1 MSINKEFRVKHGL
14 ISDGNVAVQGSV
26 TATSFSGNGNA
37 LTNIDYANL
46 INKPTLVKS
55 AVQWTTNHTLVD
67 GTRYLAG
74 DVVYDNG
81 NIYRANYDNESIP
94 TSSSLYWTNLGPGN
108 RLNIDG
114 RDIPNISYTQL
125 SNIPSDLASQT
136 YVQTQI
142 ANLVASAPSTLDT
155 LKEIA
160 DQLAADESVASALAS
175 QVALKANTSSLAT
188 VAFSGSYNDLLNKPN
203 LSTLSSVS
211 TLQFDTT
218 YNGATPT
225 GQLSWNSGDGTL
237 DLGLAGGTVVLQVG
251 QEQVQRIWNNTGATL
266 TQGQAVYTVGS
277 QGQRLTVGLASAAAE
292 STSSKTFGVVTENI
306 ANETEG
312 YITTEGL
319 VRNINTSAFPQGAA
333 LWLSPTTP
341 GALTTTKPTAPQHL
355 VLVGF
360 CVRQHASSGVIFVKV
375 QNGYELDELHDVL
388 INGKTNN
395 DVLKYDSATG
405 VWKNAQLAAVAYSNS
420 YTDLTNKPTNVSSF
434 TNDANYATQTY
445 VNTQVSNVIN
455 AAPAAL
461 DTLNELAAA
470 LGNDANFASTVTNS
484 LATKANLSG
493 ATFTGAVT
501 ATTGTFTSLRNTGT
515 TNLGSNTYNKA
526 AFGNGDIALD
536 NGTTDSPGLLFYYA
550 NNKNWGIDTYN
561 NGSTQVLRFVSD
573 LNESGGAIRAYLD
586 NTGKITATS
595 FAGNGSALTGVI
607 QVVQAVKTDA
617 FSGTAP
623 NNTTFTAITGLSAT
637 ITPKSTSSKIL
648 IMTSINYDST
658 RGNSGGGFA
667 IFRNGSIL
675 GGAIGD
681 SNGIQYRVFADFGAN
696 ANADQSGMSRSF
708 QVVDSPSTT
717 SALTYDIRFTQD
729 SNSFTTYIN
738 RARADAQNTDDGRF
752 ASSII
757 LMEIA

>member
-26 TATSFSGNGNA
+26 IATSFSGNGNA
-37 LTNIDYANL
+37 LTNIDYTNL
-46 INKPTLVKS
+46 INKPTIPTVPTVVS
-55 AVQWTTNHTLVD
+55 AFTND
-67 GTRYLAG
+67 SGY
-74 DVVYDNG
+74 
-81 NIYRANYDNESIP
+81 I
-94 TSSSLYWTNLGPGN
+94 TSSSLTG
-108 RLNIDG
+108 
-114 RDIPNISYTQL
+114 
-125 SNIPSDLASQT
+125 LASQT

-142 ANLVASAPSTLDT
+142 ANLIASAPSTLDT
-155 LKEIA
+155 LNELALALNNDANFASTITT
-160 DQLAADESVASALAS
+160 QLAT
-175 QVALKANTSSLAT
+175 KANTSSLAT

-218 YNGATPT
+218 YTGATPT

-306 ANETEG
+306 LNESEG

-405 VWKNAQLAAVAYSNS
+405 VWKNAQLAAVAYSNN
-420 YTDLTNKPTNVSSF
+420 YNDLTNKPTNVSSF

-445 VNTQVSNVIN
+445 VNTQVSNLVN
-455 AAPAAL
+455 AAPATL
-461 DTLNELAAA
+461 DTLNELAVA
-470 LGNDANFASTVTNS
+470 LGNDANFATTITNS

-515 TNLGSNTYNKA
+515 TNLGSNTYTKSS
-526 AFGNGDIALD
+526 NGPDILMD
-536 NGTTDSPGLLFYYA
+536 NGTTDTPGLLMYYA
-550 NNKNWGIDTYN
+550 NNKNWGIDSFFD
-561 NGSTQVLRFVSD
+561 GSKQVLRFVSD
-573 LNESGGAIRAYLD
+573 LNETGGATRAYLD
-586 NTGKITATS
+586 NTGKFTATS
-595 FAGNGSALTGVI
+595 FVGNGSALTGVI

-675 GGAIGD
+675 SGAIAD
-681 SNGIQYRVFADFGAN
+681 ANGIQFRVFGDFGAN